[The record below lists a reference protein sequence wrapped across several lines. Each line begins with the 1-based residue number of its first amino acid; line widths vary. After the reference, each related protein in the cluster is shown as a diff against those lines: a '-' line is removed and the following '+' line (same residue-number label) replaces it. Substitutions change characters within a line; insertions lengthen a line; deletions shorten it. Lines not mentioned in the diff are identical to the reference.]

1 MESTEYQ
8 NNYENDKG
16 QNYQNFQNQ
25 ENNNSSSNQEY
36 KSQNTSGGS
45 DMWYYLSI
53 ITWVLFLITIWSV
66 FLTNNGLNLQI
77 INNNNNNNYY
87 DVPSQSPINSFLSFT
102 SGLISII
109 GAFGFYF
116 YFKST
121 TLEKDQGIYQGMI
134 GDMSKFHCV
143 PLLLISI
150 IIILTS
156 SLTKT
161 GCIFEIIFS
170 ILACGSLVFI
180 YLQTDFEASW
190 YIVLTTKKG
199 VYSSLIALTWY
210 LFWAFINLQELYKDE
225 QSESFLKDSGI
236 AFSILIGVGNIAFG
250 VFFKDIVVLITNFL
264 IYVGMVQ
271 YYYTNDLKEYFGK
284 GCPGIE
290 ITMLVVNF
298 GAFIYLILKETD
310 GVMRT

>member
-8 NNYENDKG
+8 NNYENDQG

-25 ENNNSSSNQEY
+25 ENNTSSSNQEN
-36 KSQNTSGGS
+36 KSQNTSGSGN

-53 ITWVLFLITIWSV
+53 ITWVLFLITTWSV
-66 FLTNNGLNLQI
+66 FLSGGFVLNPIQLD
-77 INNNNNNNYY
+77 YSY
-87 DVPSQSPINSFLSFT
+87 DNERYQSPINSRLSFT

-150 IIILTS
+150 IIILTN

-180 YLQTDFEASW
+180 YLQTDFEARW
-190 YIVLTTKKG
+190 YVVLTTKKG

-210 LFWAFINLQELYKDE
+210 LFWAFINLQEITKDE
-225 QSESFLKDSGI
+225 QSKSFLKDSGI
-236 AFSILIGVGNIAFG
+236 AFSILIGVGNIVFG
-250 VFFKDIVVLITNFL
+250 VFFKDLVVLITNFL

-271 YYYTNDLKEYFGK
+271 HYYVNDLKENFGK
-284 GCPGIE
+284 ACPGIE
-290 ITMLVVNF
+290 IAMLVINF

>member
-8 NNYENDKG
+8 NNYETAQG

-25 ENNNSSSNQEY
+25 ENNISSSNQES
-36 KSQNTSGGS
+36 KSQNTSNGS

-53 ITWVLFLITIWSV
+53 ITWVLLLITLWTV
-66 FLTNNGLNLQI
+66 FLSENLTYI
-77 INNNNNNNYY
+77 AH
-87 DVPSQSPINSFLSFT
+87 SPIICPLNFT

-150 IIILTS
+150 IIILTK

-170 ILACGSLVFI
+170 ILAC
-180 YLQTDFEASW
+180 AS
-190 YIVLTTKKG
+190 
-199 VYSSLIALTWY
+199 
-210 LFWAFINLQELYKDE
+210 
-225 QSESFLKDSGI
+225 
-236 AFSILIGVGNIAFG
+236 
-250 VFFKDIVVLITNFL
+250 
-264 IYVGMVQ
+264 
-271 YYYTNDLKEYFGK
+271 
-284 GCPGIE
+284 
-290 ITMLVVNF
+290 
-298 GAFIYLILKETD
+298 
-310 GVMRT
+310 

>member
-8 NNYENDKG
+8 NNYENDQG

-25 ENNNSSSNQEY
+25 ENNTSSSNQEN
-36 KSQNTSGGS
+36 KSQNTSGSGN

-53 ITWVLFLITIWSV
+53 ITWVLFLITTWSV
-66 FLTNNGLNLQI
+66 FLSGGFGLNPSMSD
-77 INNNNNNNYY
+77 Y
-87 DVPSQSPINSFLSFT
+87 DYPFERYQSPINSQLSFT

-150 IIILTS
+150 IIILTN

-180 YLQTDFEASW
+180 YLQTDFEARW
-190 YIVLTTKKG
+190 YV
-199 VYSSLIALTWY
+199 V
-210 LFWAFINLQELYKDE
+210 
-225 QSESFLKDSGI
+225 FLK
-236 AFSILIGVGNIAFG
+236 L
-250 VFFKDIVVLITNFL
+250 
-264 IYVGMVQ
+264 VGMW
-271 YYYTNDLKEYFGK
+271 F
-284 GCPGIE
+284 
-290 ITMLVVNF
+290 
-298 GAFIYLILKETD
+298 
-310 GVMRT
+310 